1 MPSDR
6 GGEMNLEFDL
16 PDEASTADLG
26 AALAELLDG
35 HGTVFLDG
43 ELGAGKTTLSR
54 GMLRAMG
61 HTGAVKS
68 PTFTLVEPY
77 VIGIHKIYH
86 FDLYRLEDPEELEYI
101 GFDDFFE
108 GEPLC
113 LIEWPEKGR
122 GYLPECDLIVELT
135 RMGLGRLA
143 RIESKT
149 KRGERMLIELIN
161 AKKEE

>member
-1 MPSDR
+1 MPSVR
-6 GGEMNLEFDL
+6 GREMNLEFDL
-16 PDEASTADLG
+16 PDEASTTDLG
-26 AALAELLDG
+26 AALAALLDG
-35 HGTVFLDG
+35 RGTVFLDG

-77 VIGIHKIYH
+77 VIGSQKIYH

-113 LIEWPEKGR
+113 LIEWPEKSYGFLPKPDLEIKLLYKNQGR
-122 GYLPECDLIVELT
+122 ASFIDSFTPKGNKCLENL
-135 RMGLGRLA
+135 
-143 RIESKT
+143 
-149 KRGERMLIELIN
+149 
-161 AKKEE
+161 

>member
-1 MPSDR
+1 
-6 GGEMNLEFDL
+6 
-16 PDEASTADLG
+16 
-26 AALAELLDG
+26 
-35 HGTVFLDG
+35 
-43 ELGAGKTTLSR
+43 
-54 GMLRAMG
+54 
-61 HTGAVKS
+61 
-68 PTFTLVEPY
+68 EPY
-77 VIGIHKIYH
+77 VIGSHKIYH

-135 RMGLGRLA
+135 LMGLGRLA

-149 KRGERMLIELIN
+149 KRGERILIELTN
-161 AKKEE
+161 AKKIE